1 MASELSAV
9 AHRRGPGRHARYD
22 GSDLPA
28 DRDRGFRKNPERQ
41 DLCTTEARSHGERKI
56 NGFYLCR
63 WFMVASKTRAW
74 IFRTSLV
81 GRNTEAE
88 SGSTGLN
95 KPVARSHQPE
105 ALKNCTAPQ
114 LSLRGRRLT
123 VGMGSRRGGLTR

>member
-74 IFRTSLV
+74 IFRTSLA
-81 GRNTEAE
+81 GRNTEADP
-88 SGSTGLN
+88 GSDGTEQASSQ
-95 KPVARSHQPE
+95 KPPARSSQ
-105 ALKNCTAPQ
+105 NCTAPQ

-123 VGMGSRRGGLTR
+123 VGIG